1 MPRLFSNISDSIL
14 QSLNESVYEDNKK
27 VKNAKKQYD
36 IESFKKPHIMRGT
49 VDTENVGSTKSIEK
63 KIERTPYKRP
73 HKATKK
79 IVAEGDNLDKSN
91 DLNLSLKDVYMKNFP
106 EDSSMFDSIRDDSTL
121 QDLLDALKSG
131 KDVYEVIFG
140 ETGGDS
146 FVRENF
152 FNVLSEVLGVDY
164 NDIYDMWIGNSVD
177 ESDKSG
183 CLKEADSPFVDNL
196 ISDIEDGMFSW
207 EEIARACLKYMSD
220 EDIRDMCRSNEFYNM
235 DDLDEEAKGEKEN
248 GGYKVDEQIY
258 KISQVLIP
266 EVEGL
271 SNKLKEKIDYLENRE
286 NKSDREQVELEKLK
300 SAYKSFDDALNS
312 MKAVKE
318 DS

>member
-79 IVAEGDNLDKSN
+79 VVAEC
-91 DLNLSLKDVYMKNFP
+91 
-106 EDSSMFDSIRDDSTL
+106 DDMGE
-121 QDLLDALKSG
+121 K
-131 KDVYEVIFG
+131 EV
-140 ETGGDS
+140 
-146 FVRENF
+146 N
-152 FNVLSEVLGVDY
+152 
-164 NDIYDMWIGNSVD
+164 
-177 ESDKSG
+177 ESD

-196 ISDIEDGMFSW
+196 ISDIEDGIFTW
-207 EEIARACLKYMSD
+207 EEIARACLKYMS
-220 EDIRDMCRSNEFYNM
+220 EMDIRDMCRSNEFFDM

-248 GGYKVDEQIY
+248 GGYKVDEQVY

-286 NKSDREQVELEKLK
+286 NKSDKEQVELEKLK
-300 SAYKSFDDALNS
+300 SAYKSFGDALNS

-318 DS
+318 NS

>member
-14 QSLNESVYEDNKK
+14 QSLNESVYEENKK

-36 IESFKKPHIMRGT
+36 IESFKKSRIMRGT

-79 IVAEGDNLDKSN
+79 VVAEC
-91 DLNLSLKDVYMKNFP
+91 
-106 EDSSMFDSIRDDSTL
+106 DDMSE
-121 QDLLDALKSG
+121 K
-131 KDVYEVIFG
+131 EV
-140 ETGGDS
+140 
-146 FVRENF
+146 N
-152 FNVLSEVLGVDY
+152 
-164 NDIYDMWIGNSVD
+164 
-177 ESDKSG
+177 ESD
-183 CLKEADSPFVDNL
+183 CLKEDDSSFVDNL
-196 ISDIEDGMFSW
+196 ISDIEDGIFTW
-207 EEIARACLKYMSD
+207 EEIARACLKYMS
-220 EDIRDMCRSNEFYNM
+220 EMDIRDMCRSNEFFDM

-248 GGYKVDEQIY
+248 GGYKVDEQVY

-286 NKSDREQVELEKLK
+286 NKSDKEQVELEKLK
-300 SAYKSFDDALNS
+300 SAYKSFGDALNS

-318 DS
+318 DI

>member
-36 IESFKKPHIMRGT
+36 IESFKKPRIMRGT

-79 IVAEGDNLDKSN
+79 VVAEGDD
-91 DLNLSLKDVYMKNFP
+91 M
-106 EDSSMFDSIRDDSTL
+106 
-121 QDLLDALKSG
+121 
-131 KDVYEVIFG
+131 
-140 ETGGDS
+140 
-146 FVRENF
+146 
-152 FNVLSEVLGVDY
+152 SEKA
-164 NDIYDMWIGNSVD
+164 IS
-177 ESDKSG
+177 ESG

-196 ISDIEDGMFSW
+196 ISDIEDGIFTW
-207 EEIARACLKYMSD
+207 EEIARACLKYMP
-220 EDIRDMCRSNEFYNM
+220 EMDIRDMCRSNEFYNI
-235 DDLDEEAKGEKEN
+235 DGLDEEAKGEKEN
-248 GGYKVDEQIY
+248 GGYKVDEQVY

-286 NKSDREQVELEKLK
+286 NKSDKEQVELEKLK
-300 SAYKSFDDALNS
+300 SAYKSFGDALNS

-318 DS
+318 NS

>member
-14 QSLNESVYEDNKK
+14 QSLNESVFEDNKK

-36 IESFKKPHIMRGT
+36 IEDYKKPRIMRGT

-63 KIERTPYKRP
+63 KIERTPYKKP

-79 IVAEGDNLDKSN
+79 VVAEGDEMSEKEVSESISENLD
-91 DLNLSLKDVYMKNFP
+91 
-106 EDSSMFDSIRDDSTL
+106 
-121 QDLLDALKSG
+121 
-131 KDVYEVIFG
+131 
-140 ETGGDS
+140 
-146 FVRENF
+146 
-152 FNVLSEVLGVDY
+152 
-164 NDIYDMWIGNSVD
+164 
-177 ESDKSG
+177 
-183 CLKEADSPFVDNL
+183 EANTPFVDNL

-207 EEIARACLKYMSD
+207 ETIARACLKYMSD
-220 EDIRDMCRSNEFYNM
+220 EDIRDMCRSNEFYDM

-266 EVEGL
+266 EVEDL

-286 NKSDREQVELEKLK
+286 NKSDKEQVELEKLK
-300 SAYKSFDDALNS
+300 SAYKSFGDALDN
-312 MKAVKE
+312 MKAVKK

>member
-1 MPRLFSNISDSIL
+1 MSRLFENISDSIL
-14 QSLNESVYEDNKK
+14 KSLNESVYEDNKK

-36 IESFKKPHIMRGT
+36 IESFKKPRIMRGT

-79 IVAEGDNLDKSN
+79 VVAEGDEGNNMLTCAKCG
-91 DLNLSLKDVYMKNFP
+91 KEFP
-106 EDSSMFDSIRDDSTL
+106 EGMEAISR
-121 QDLLDALKSG
+121 
-131 KDVYEVIFG
+131 KDNKTILCPDCG
-140 ETGGDS
+140 EEEAMGE
-146 FVRENF
+146 F
-152 FNVLSEVLGVDY
+152 
-164 NDIYDMWIGNSVD
+164 VD

-183 CLKEADSPFVDNL
+183 CLKEADTPFVDNL
-196 ISDIEDGMFSW
+196 VSDIEDGMFSW

-258 KISQVLIP
+258 KLSQVLIP

-300 SAYKSFDDALNS
+300 SAYKSFGDALDS

>member
-1 MPRLFSNISDSIL
+1 MSRLFENISDSIL
-14 QSLNESVYEDNKK
+14 KSLNESVYQDNKK

-36 IESFKKPHIMRGT
+36 IESFKKPRIMRGT

-79 IVAEGDNLDKSN
+79 VVAECDGMSEKEVNESIEEGNAYFEMKFDIAGVASEGDPRLLDIVGGIIKNVASNLDYTQ
-91 DLNLSLKDVYMKNFP
+91 DAPV
-106 EDSSMFDSIRDDSTL
+106 RDTN
-121 QDLLDALKSG
+121 G
-131 KDVYEVIFG
+131 KVIGKYGFG
-140 ETGGDS
+140 FEGVEKAIS
-146 FVRENF
+146 ESEN
-152 FNVLSEVLGVDY
+152 
-164 NDIYDMWIGNSVD
+164 
-177 ESDKSG
+177 
-183 CLKEADSPFVDNL
+183 LKEADSPFVDNL

-207 EEIARACLKYMSD
+207 ETIARACLKYMS
-220 EDIRDMCRSNEFYNM
+220 EMDIRDMCRSNEFYNM

-300 SAYKSFDDALNS
+300 SAYKSFGDALNS

>member
-36 IESFKKPHIMRGT
+36 IESFKKPRIMRGT

-79 IVAEGDNLDKSN
+79 VVAECDDMSEKEVNESIEEGNSYFEMKFDVADVAEEGDPRLLDIVAGIIKNVASNLDYT
-91 DLNLSLKDVYMKNFP
+91 KDAPV
-106 EDSSMFDSIRDDSTL
+106 RDTN
-121 QDLLDALKSG
+121 G
-131 KDVYEVIFG
+131 KVIGKYGFG
-140 ETGGDS
+140 FEG
-146 FVRENF
+146 VEKAI
-152 FNVLSEVLGVDY
+152 SE
-164 NDIYDMWIGNSVD
+164 
-177 ESDKSG
+177 SG

-196 ISDIEDGMFSW
+196 ISDIEDGIFTW
-207 EEIARACLKYMSD
+207 EEIARACLKYMS
-220 EDIRDMCRSNEFYNM
+220 EMDIRDMCRSNEFFDM

-248 GGYKVDEQIY
+248 GGYKVDEQVY

-286 NKSDREQVELEKLK
+286 NKSDKEQVELEKLK
-300 SAYKSFDDALNS
+300 SAYKSFGDALNS

-318 DS
+318 NS

>member
-79 IVAEGDNLDKSN
+79 VVAEC
-91 DLNLSLKDVYMKNFP
+91 
-106 EDSSMFDSIRDDSTL
+106 DDM
-121 QDLLDALKSG
+121 
-131 KDVYEVIFG
+131 
-140 ETGGDS
+140 
-146 FVRENF
+146 
-152 FNVLSEVLGVDY
+152 SEKA
-164 NDIYDMWIGNSVD
+164 IS
-177 ESDKSG
+177 ESD
-183 CLKEADSPFVDNL
+183 CLKEDDSPFVDNL
-196 ISDIEDGMFSW
+196 ISDIEDGIFTW
-207 EEIARACLKYMSD
+207 EKIARACLKYMS
-220 EDIRDMCRSNEFYNM
+220 EMDIRDMCRSNEFYDM

-248 GGYKVDEQIY
+248 GGYKVDEQVY

-286 NKSDREQVELEKLK
+286 NKSDKEQVELEKLK
-300 SAYKSFDDALNS
+300 SAYKSFGDALNS

-318 DS
+318 NS

>member
-36 IESFKKPHIMRGT
+36 IESFKKPRIMRGT

-79 IVAEGDNLDKSN
+79 VVAEC
-91 DLNLSLKDVYMKNFP
+91 
-106 EDSSMFDSIRDDSTL
+106 DDMSE
-121 QDLLDALKSG
+121 K
-131 KDVYEVIFG
+131 EV
-140 ETGGDS
+140 
-146 FVRENF
+146 N
-152 FNVLSEVLGVDY
+152 
-164 NDIYDMWIGNSVD
+164 
-177 ESDKSG
+177 ESD

-196 ISDIEDGMFSW
+196 ISDIEDGIFTW
-207 EEIARACLKYMSD
+207 EEIARACLKYMS
-220 EDIRDMCRSNEFYNM
+220 EMDIRDMCRSNEFY
-235 DDLDEEAKGEKEN
+235 DIDGLDEEAKGEKEN
-248 GGYKVDEQIY
+248 GGYKVDEQVY

-286 NKSDREQVELEKLK
+286 NKSDKEQVELEKLK
-300 SAYKSFDDALNS
+300 SAYKSFGDALNS

>member
-1 MPRLFSNISDSIL
+1 MSRLFENISDSIL
-14 QSLNESVYEDNKK
+14 KSLNESVYEDNKK

-36 IESFKKPHIMRGT
+36 IESFKKPRIMRGT

-79 IVAEGDNLDKSN
+79 VVAEG
-91 DLNLSLKDVYMKNFP
+91 
-106 EDSSMFDSIRDDSTL
+106 
-121 QDLLDALKSG
+121 
-131 KDVYEVIFG
+131 
-140 ETGGDS
+140 
-146 FVRENF
+146 
-152 FNVLSEVLGVDY
+152 
-164 NDIYDMWIGNSVD
+164 
-177 ESDKSG
+177 DKSG
-183 CLKEADSPFVDNL
+183 CLKEADTPFVDNL

-207 EEIARACLKYMSD
+207 ETIARACLKYMS
-220 EDIRDMCRSNEFYNM
+220 EMDIRDMCRSNEFYNM

-300 SAYKSFDDALNS
+300 SAYKSFGDALDS
-312 MKAVKE
+312 MKAVKK